1 MSGNFKVTI
10 PNASKMMN
18 VNESFEMSKDEL
30 EAHFPKEI
38 KILENSPC
46 SAVSI
51 AYQNGDGS
59 IIIEKPK
66 TR

>member
-10 PNASKMMN
+10 PNASEMMN
-18 VNESFEMSKDEL
+18 ANESFEMSKDEL

-38 KILENSPC
+38 NILENSPC
-46 SAVSI
+46 IAVSI
-51 AYQNGDGS
+51 AYPNGDGS
-59 IIIEKPK
+59 IIIEKTK

>member
-10 PNASKMMN
+10 PNASKIMN

-30 EAHFPKEI
+30 EAHFPKEVD
-38 KILENSPC
+38 ILENSPC

-51 AYQNGDGS
+51 AYPNGDGS

-66 TR
+66 R

>member
-1 MSGNFKVTI
+1 MSGNFRVTL

-18 VNESFEMSKDEL
+18 AVESFEMSKDEL
-30 EAHFPKEI
+30 EAHFPKEV

-51 AYQNGDGS
+51 AYPNGNGS

-66 TR
+66 S

>member
-1 MSGNFKVTI
+1 MSGNFKVTL
-10 PNASKMMN
+10 PDASKRMIN
-18 VNESFEMSKDEL
+18 AIESFEMSKDEL
-30 EAHFPKEI
+30 EVHFPKEI

-51 AYQNGDGS
+51 AYPNGNGS

-66 TR
+66 P

>member
-1 MSGNFKVTI
+1 MSGNYKVTL

-18 VNESFEMSKDEL
+18 AVESFEMSEDEIN
-30 EAHFPKEI
+30 AHFPKEVR
-38 KILENSPC
+38 ILQNSPC

-51 AYQNGDGS
+51 AYPNGEGS

-66 TR
+66 S